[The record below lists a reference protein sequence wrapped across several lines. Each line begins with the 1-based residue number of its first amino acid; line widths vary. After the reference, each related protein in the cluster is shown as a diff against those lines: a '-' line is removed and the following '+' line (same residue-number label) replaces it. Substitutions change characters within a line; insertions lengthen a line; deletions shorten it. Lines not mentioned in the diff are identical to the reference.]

1 MEIMSARRMKLLVAL
16 LLLSLCVSKGTS
28 VYADAAGLKNAYS
41 ECYTFTFADSTIPYY
56 LDGNNMPYMLQNGN
70 YMPMALPLDH
80 LRVTDETVLSDLN
93 MLKDNQRIGGRSF
106 NPSSYFDMTNGG
118 TYTDTFYLTNS
129 YQNTPYIRVNL
140 NHHIIR
146 IRTSN
151 EVKNSIF
158 TGKKISYIVYYY
170 FEPFDCWYSYEV
182 NDINVSNDIGSP
194 LNLSGLYPYV
204 YYGVKKS
211 SDLSQADIHIWQT
224 DV

>member
-1 MEIMSARRMKLLVAL
+1 
-16 LLLSLCVSKGTS
+16 
-28 VYADAAGLKNAYS
+28 
-41 ECYTFTFADSTIPYY
+41 
-56 LDGNNMPYMLQNGN
+56 
-70 YMPMALPLDH
+70 MPMALPLEH

-93 MLKDNQRIGGRSF
+93 MLRDDQRVGGRSY

-118 TYTDTFYLTNS
+118 TYTDTFYLTDS
-129 YQNTPYIRVNL
+129 YQRTPDIRVNM

-151 EVKNSIF
+151 EVKNSFF

-170 FEPFDCWYSYEV
+170 FEPFECWYHYEV
-182 NDINVSNDIGSP
+182 EDINVSNDIGSP

-204 YYGVKKS
+204 YYEVKKS